1 MGEMKPWPVMKAVEE
16 MTVAEYLG
24 NIPEL
29 DYERAR
35 AEAAIER
42 LRVAVEAL
50 NSLLV
55 ADCHWYSSAIEFH
68 KCDGYQRLK
77 VIEDALSSIGDI
89 PGDK

>member
-1 MGEMKPWPVMKAVEE
+1 MGEMKTKWPEPADISRTDSGLKAPILL
-16 MTVAEYLG
+16 A
-24 NIPEL
+24 
-29 DYERAR
+29 YERVR

-42 LRVAVEAL
+42 LRVALEAL